1 MKSAPWDPNWSLA
14 KPQGSWC
21 KGGGKR
27 NASGGDWVFVAR
39 WSIRQAMA

>member
-1 MKSAPWDPNWSLA
+1 MKSARWDPNWSFA
-14 KPQGSWC
+14 NPQGSWF
-21 KGGGKR
+21 KGGGNR